1 MLVANG
7 LLIEQQEMVVRAL
20 HGVHPEVVTHFQML
34 SDFFARH
41 AHYVELVLIFIEIEH
56 VAHTDWTGFQ
66 NRVELKGSVER
77 NVGFCNLQL
86 EVEDEIVEGRTAEE
100 LVAAVDGS
108 LEVANL
114 LAHIFLYF
122 RNLRFESLHEILVD
136 RTICHIHNLA
146 CHLFVSYH
154 QLFLSVHLFLVE
166 GEGYFSI
173 SHANGVVGRIQANHL
188 LSLCVGNG
196 FVVARMVVTEENQVE
211 ARHFF
216 CHLDRGVFIILCSL
230 NASVFSAM
238 EEADDDIRF
247 LIFLKIFHPFAGVCY
262 HILKFQSAPEILRE
276 PVWNGRSE
284 HSQDSHLHAFAVQDK
299 VRLDIRLTCRSA
311 DDVGTQD
318 WAVEFFYPFVVNR
331 MTRLN
336 IMISKYL
343 RIILHVVYH
352 IGSHVSCLCIYIIII
367 IAGRLTLQNVA
378 IFQEDEIILVVFTQ
392 IVDVGRNARQG
403 SCFRLTVDEIVREER
418 AVHIAC
424 LYHSQF
430 YGTLLCHRL

>member
-1 MLVANG
+1 
-7 LLIEQQEMVVRAL
+7 
-20 HGVHPEVVTHFQML
+20 ML

-41 AHYVELVLIFIEIEH
+41 AHYVELVLVFIEIEH
-56 VAHTDWTGFQ
+56 VAHVDWAGFQ

-100 LVAAVDGS
+100 LVAAIDGS
-108 LEVANL
+108 FEVTNL

-122 RNLRFESLHEILVD
+122 RNLRFESLHEILID
-136 RTICHIHNLA
+136 RTICHIYNLA

-154 QLFLSVHLFLVE
+154 HLLLSVHLFFVE
-166 GEGYFSI
+166 CEGNFCI
-173 SHANGVVGRIQANHL
+173 CHANGVVGRIQTNHL
-188 LSLCVGNG
+188 LSVCVGYG
-196 FVVARMVVTEENQVE
+196 FVVARMVVAEENQVE

-216 CHLDRGVFIILCSL
+216 CHLDRGVFIIFGSL
-230 NASVFSAM
+230 DTSVFSAM
-238 EEADDDIRF
+238 EKADDDIRF
-247 LIFLKIFHPFAGVCY
+247 LILLKKFHPFAGVCY
-262 HILKFQSAPEILRE
+262 HVLKFQSAPEILRE
-276 PVWNGRSE
+276 PVWNGRSN
-284 HSQDSHLHAFAVQDK
+284 HSQNSHLHALAIQDK
-299 VRLDIRLTCRSA
+299 IRLNVWLACRSA

-331 MTRLN
+331 MTRFN

-343 RIILHVVYH
+343 RIILQVVYH
-352 IGSHVSCLCIYIIII
+352 IGSHVSCLSIYIIII
-367 IAGRLTLQNVA
+367 IAGRLALQNIA
-378 IFQEDEIILVVFTQ
+378 ILQEDEVILVIFSQ
-392 IVDVGRNARQG
+392 IVYVGRNARQG
-403 SCFRLTVDEIVREER
+403 SCFWLTVDEIVREER

>member
-1 MLVANG
+1 
-7 LLIEQQEMVVRAL
+7 
-20 HGVHPEVVTHFQML
+20 ML

-41 AHYVELVLIFIEIEH
+41 AHYVELILVFIEIEH
-56 VAHTDWTGFQ
+56 VAHVDWTGVE

-86 EVEDEIVEGRTAEE
+86 KVEDEIVEGRTAEE

-146 CHLFVSYH
+146 CHLLVSNH
-154 QLFLSVHLFLVE
+154 QLLLSVHLLLVE

-173 SHANGVVGRIQANHL
+173 CHANGVVGRVQTNHL
-188 LSLCVGNG
+188 LSVCVGNG

-216 CHLDRGVFIILCSL
+216 CNLDRGVFIIFGSL
-230 NASVFSAM
+230 NASVFSAV
-238 EEADDDIRF
+238 EEADDNIRF
-247 LIFLKIFHPFAGVCY
+247 FILLKIFHPFAGVYY
-262 HILKFQSAPEILRE
+262 HIFKFQSAPEILRE

-284 HSQDSHLHAFAVQDK
+284 HSQDCHLHALAVQDE
-299 VRLDIRLTCRSA
+299 IRLNVWLACRSA
-311 DDVGTQD
+311 DDVGTKN
-318 WAVEFFYPFVVNR
+318 WAIEFFYPFVVNW
-331 MTRLN
+331 MTRFN
-336 IMISKYL
+336 IMIAKHL
-343 RIILHVVYH
+343 RIILHVVDH
-352 IGSHVSCLCIYIIII
+352 IGSHVSSLCVYIIII
-367 IAGRLTLQNVA
+367 IAGRLSLQNIA
-378 IFQEDEIILVVFTQ
+378 ILQEDEVILVVFSQ

>member
-1 MLVANG
+1 
-7 LLIEQQEMVVRAL
+7 
-20 HGVHPEVVTHFQML
+20 ML

-66 NRVELKGSVER
+66 NRVELKRSVKR
-77 NVGFCNLQL
+77 NVGFCHLQL

-122 RNLRFESLHEILVD
+122 RNLRLESLHEILVD

-154 QLFLSVHLFLVE
+154 QLLLSVHLFLVE

-188 LSLCVGNG
+188 LSISIGYG
-196 FVVARMVVTEENQVE
+196 FVVARMVVPEENEVE

-216 CHLDRGVFIILCSL
+216 CHLDRGVFIIFGSL
-230 NASVFSAM
+230 NASVFSAV
-238 EEADDDIRF
+238 EEADDNIRLF
-247 LIFLKIFHPFAGVCY
+247 ILLEILHPFAGVCY
-262 HILKFQSAPEILRE
+262 HIFKFQSAPEILRE
-276 PVWNGRSE
+276 PVWNGRSN
-284 HSQDSHLHAFAVQDK
+284 HSQDCHLHALAVQNE
-299 VRLDIRLTCRSA
+299 IRLNVWLACRSA
-311 DDVGTQD
+311 DDVGTKN
-318 WAVEFFYPFVVNR
+318 WAIEFFYPFVVNW
-331 MTRLN
+331 MTRFN
-336 IMISKYL
+336 IMIAKHL

-352 IGSHVSCLCIYIIII
+352 IGSHVSSLCVYIIII
-367 IAGRLTLQNVA
+367 IAGRLSLQNIA
-378 IFQEDEIILVVFTQ
+378 ILQEDEVILVVFSQ
-392 IVDVGRNARQG
+392 IIDVGRNARQG
-403 SCFRLTVDEIVREER
+403 SCFWLTVDEIVREER